1 MDRKLEARHIEVV
14 DDQMAA
20 IYREMSTAQ
29 KGEIIASAHRTMRRL
44 LQGRILTDHP
54 EWNEEQVNAEVSQRL
69 LYGSGRTAQA
79 GH

>member
-1 MDRKLEARHIEVV
+1 MDRKLEAKHIEVV
-14 DDQMAA
+14 DEQMAA

-44 LQGRILTDHP
+44 LQGRIMTDHP
-54 EWNEEQVNAEVSQRL
+54 DWSEEQVNTEIAQRL
-69 LYGSGRTAQA
+69 LYGSGRTTQA